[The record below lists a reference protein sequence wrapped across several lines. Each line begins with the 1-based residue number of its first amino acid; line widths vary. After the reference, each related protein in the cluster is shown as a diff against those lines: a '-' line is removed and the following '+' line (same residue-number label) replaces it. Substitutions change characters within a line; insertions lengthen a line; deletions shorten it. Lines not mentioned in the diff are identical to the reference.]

1 MAPISNASRL
11 AEFGS
16 GIGTDGAIIQVD
28 NANKLVGI
36 GTTNPQATLQVG
48 TGVTVFGSSGIISAT
63 DVRADTFRGSGANLT
78 SLPSAQLTGALPAIS
93 GSNLTG
99 VVGVGTLNVRTNTV
113 VVSGVSTFTGAVDA
127 NSTSN
132 FADVVTVSDT
142 TESTSS
148 TSGALVVS
156 GGVGIAKSLRVGTEL
171 HVGSNVTIG
180 GTLTYEDVTN
190 IDSVGLVTARSGV
203 NVSGGQFL
211 VGSGVTIGNAGVATF
226 SGTADIHL
234 LDNVQLNVGDGS
246 DLVIKHQGTHSF
258 IEDTGTGSLKIR
270 GSVVELSDTG
280 ADQYLLATENAA
292 VNIYYNGNKK
302 WETTNSGTIVTG
314 IATAS
319 GFRAADGV
327 TNGVKIGDGE
337 DLIIQHNG
345 TNSFIDNNTGDLYI
359 QTTGSGDDI
368 FVEAA
373 DDFQV
378 SVNSKTGILAIGDA
392 EVQLYYNNAKKFET
406 TNDGTVTT
414 GIGTFSGIKIPNGNA
429 TNDDNIRIGNGS
441 ELQLWHN
448 GTYSAIQADD
458 LKIVD
463 KANGHGMITAEAD
476 GAVGLRYDNVE
487 KFATTND
494 GTVTT
499 GISTVDGLR
508 LGDNEYISVGAGST
522 GDLQLSHNGTDSI
535 INNSTGHLYIRSNTG
550 IDLTNAAGS
559 KTMIEGTNAAE
570 VSLYYDNTKTFE
582 TTTYGAKTTGRL
594 AATTSFTGGDSV
606 KLILGDSDD
615 LQIWHDSHNYI
626 KSTNGD
632 LILQAPASNWFY
644 VKTDAGNDNSII
656 AKNNAGVFL
665 YHNGSAKFE
674 TTSSGVSVTGSVSDS
689 LGNLRD
695 IPYNGNTSARTLAAA
710 DAGKVIAN
718 TSGGWVIPNDV
729 FSTAGNTVTLLNDSG
744 SDQNINASA
753 LTYLYNTA
761 DGANIKASTI
771 ALGARAM
778 ATIYFTAATKGYI
791 QSSKITVS

>member
-1 MAPISNASRL
+1 SDLNLRDNVKL
-11 AEFGS
+11 LFG
-16 GIGTDGAIIQVD
+16 DAV
-28 NANKLVGI
+28 
-36 GTTNPQATLQVG
+36 
-48 TGVTVFGSSGIISAT
+48 SS
-63 DVRADTFRGSGANLT
+63 ADLEIYHNGNNN
-78 SLPSAQLTGALPAIS
+78 I
-93 GSNLTG
+93 
-99 VVGVGTLNVRTNTV
+99 
-113 VVSGVSTFTGAVDA
+113 
-127 NSTSN
+127 
-132 FADVVTVSDT
+132 
-142 TESTSS
+142 
-148 TSGALVVS
+148 
-156 GGVGIAKSLRVGTEL
+156 
-171 HVGSNVTIG
+171 
-180 GTLTYEDVTN
+180 
-190 IDSVGLVTARSGV
+190 IDSNSGQLRLQGGLVRIMNSEGSKVALEA
-203 NVSGGQFL
+203 NV
-211 VGSGVTIGNAGVATF
+211 
-226 SGTADIHL
+226 D
-234 LDNVQLNVGDGS
+234 DNV
-246 DLVIKHQGTHSF
+246 
-258 IEDTGTGSLKIR
+258 
-270 GSVVELSDTG
+270 ELYFNNS
-280 ADQYLLATENAA
+280 
-292 VNIYYNGNKK
+292 KK
-302 WETTNSGTIVTG
+302 FETTNDGTVTSG

-327 TNGVKIGDGE
+327 TNGVKIGDDE